1 MDQIYDK
8 YIKIFKP
15 KKIYLSKKYQ
25 IYVKGEIYHN
35 SKKINDL
42 IIKSYEKNQIERL
55 ANKFNGNYIIF
66 FSDLSK
72 NVFFIINSQ
81 LSYLNIFY
89 RTNKKNFNVSNNI
102 NNLLKFEKSS
112 NKYKYFEWLVLGGR
126 ALTNET
132 FLNNIF
138 YLLPGETLS
147 IDKNKNIKIYE
158 KEYLSY
164 DTGHK
169 KVSSKS
175 LVKSLKTAVAL
186 RTKDVK
192 SNILLGLSGGLDSRI
207 LSGIADKKKII
218 TYTYGNLTNF
228 EKIFAQYVSLKSG
241 FKKHE
246 EINIKDDEYFP
257 KDIFNDFIKI
267 GNLNSTFQ
275 HNYQNKLFNNIS
287 KKYAS
292 NKIMLGCALDQFLG
306 SSFSDKNLYKIS
318 NLNQFYSWFKK
329 KYFLFSESELKNIFP
344 NEYPILLKK
353 LKMNLFH
360 IISKFKYKNF
370 VDLNDALHFEIR
382 ILRWYNRNLNF
393 INNNDKIIIS
403 PTYDKYFLNNC
414 FRTNFKNRIKDVYRK
429 EMLKLINNK
438 LYEIPSLSGFLPPS
452 INEVTK
458 KSYKK
463 IISQLENLNK
473 KTDNINKIPSFLYD
487 VNLSKVILNSKDYIF
502 FRSVVLK
509 KIKFSKK
516 QNSKIKSL
524 NRKILFSTK
533 NNSIKKIKK
542 IIFLLSF
549 YNIKIFLNEKNKRK

>member
-1 MDQIYDK
+1 MDQIYNK

-15 KKIYLSKKYQ
+15 KKTYLSKKYR

-35 SKKINDL
+35 PKKLNEL
-42 IIKSYEKNQIERL
+42 IIKNYEKKQIKKL
-55 ANKFNGNYIIF
+55 ADKFNGNYIIF
-66 FSDLSK
+66 FNDLSK
-72 NVFFIINSQ
+72 NFFFISNSQ
-81 LSYLNIFY
+81 TSYLNIFY
-89 RTNKKNFNVSNNI
+89 RINKKNLNISNNI

-138 YLLPGETLS
+138 YLLPGESLS
-147 IDKNKNIKIYE
+147 IDKDKNIKIYE
-158 KEYLSY
+158 KKYLSY
-164 DTGHK
+164 ITGRK
-169 KVSSKS
+169 EVSSKS
-175 LVKSLKTAVAL
+175 LVKSLKAALTL
-186 RTKDVK
+186 RTKNIK

-207 LSGIADKKKII
+207 LSGIADKKKTI
-218 TYTYGNLTNF
+218 TYTYGNLANF
-228 EKIFAQYVSLKSG
+228 EKIFAHYISLKSG

-246 EINIKDDEYFP
+246 EINIKDNEYFP
-257 KDIFNDFIKI
+257 KDIFNDFIKF

-287 KKYAS
+287 KKYMS
-292 NKIMLGCALDQFLG
+292 NNIMLGCALDQFLG

-318 NLNQFYSWFKK
+318 NFNQFYSWYKK
-329 KYFLFSESELKNIFP
+329 KYFLFSESEIKKIFP
-344 NEYPILLKK
+344 DEYSIFIKK
-353 LKMNLFH
+353 IKKNLFN

-393 INNNDKIIIS
+393 INNNEKIIIS
-403 PTYDKYFLNNC
+403 PTYDKHFLNNC
-414 FRTNFKNRIKDVYRK
+414 FRTNFKNRVEDVYRK
-429 EMLKLINNK
+429 EMLKLINNE

-452 INEVTK
+452 INEKTK

-463 IISQLENLNK
+463 IISQLENFNK
-473 KTDNINKIPSFLYD
+473 KNDNLDKIPSFLYD
-487 VNLSKVILNSKDYIF
+487 VNLSRLILNSKDYIY
-502 FRSVVLK
+502 FRSLVLK
-509 KIKFSKK
+509 KLKFSKK
-516 QNSKIKSL
+516 QSLKIKSL
-524 NRKILFSTK
+524 NRQLLFSTK

-549 YNIKIFLNEKNKRK
+549 YNIKIFLNEKKKRK